1 MRKTIFIEKIKEEIA
16 ILIYILVTNFFTLKC
31 VFFGAKL
38 PYAIPNS
45 FIIAIAL
52 SIKCYLAKSESFLPK
67 L

>member
-1 MRKTIFIEKIKEEIA
+1 MRNTVFIEKIKEEIA
-16 ILIYILVTNFFTLKC
+16 ILIYILVTKFFTSKC
-31 VFFGAKL
+31 VFFVAKL

-52 SIKCYLAKSESFLPK
+52 SIKCYLAKSGIFLLK